1 MTGGKGL
8 FCAIDGLYGWAAVG
22 HTALTWYRGW
32 SMKDGVIAVPK
43 RLLGWFLPQRAAVP
57 AEQADTSTTAQSVVV
72 QNTQSIDSQGLFVL
86 GAARSGTTVLQN
98 ALNDSRDIFLFGE
111 PAFHD
116 DPGKADFAARYNAM
130 HRAWGNQETKS
141 SFCPA
146 FFGGD
151 APWSDYLRHLATL
164 YRYVGSKIVINPEK
178 SLANCQHVFDFH
190 CRYFYRSHYIFTF
203 RNPIDV
209 LMSTRGLAELN
220 GDVAASYET
229 VLSSFVRVIALYIR
243 MLRNLPSVH
252 AVFHERIDETIF
264 RDLGLKL
271 RVDLAHA
278 ASYYD
283 SKRVRH
289 YSLDDIPPDA
299 RESVRAVAELY
310 EDLRKHALAG
320 FGLVQLEQNSGHF
333 DIAHYT
339 PLGAL
344 QRRVDQ
350 WLAQR

>member
-1 MTGGKGL
+1 
-8 FCAIDGLYGWAAVG
+8 
-22 HTALTWYRGW
+22 
-32 SMKDGVIAVPK
+32 MKEGVIAVPK
-43 RLLGWFLPQRAAVP
+43 RLLGLFLPQRVLP
-57 AEQADTSTTAQSVVV
+57 AEQADPLAESVTV
-72 QNTQSIDSQGLFVL
+72 QNTRAIDAQGLFIL

-98 ALNDSRDIFLFGE
+98 ALNDSHDIYLFGE
-111 PAFHD
+111 PVFHD

-141 SFCPA
+141 SYCPA

-151 APWSDYLRHLATL
+151 ASWSEYLRHLATL

-178 SLANCQHVFDFH
+178 SQESCQRVFDFH
-190 CRYFYRSHYIFTF
+190 CRYFYRAHYIFTF
-203 RNPIDV
+203 RNPIEV

-220 GDVAASYET
+220 GDTAASCEA

-252 AVFHERIDETIF
+252 AVFHENIDETVF
-264 RDLGLKL
+264 RDLELKL
-271 RVDLAHA
+271 RVDLSHA
-278 ASYYD
+278 TSYYD
-283 SKRVRH
+283 ARRVRH
-289 YSLDDIPPDA
+289 YSLDDVPEHA
-299 RESVRAVAELY
+299 RASAASVCDLY
-310 EDLRKHALAG
+310 EELRKHALAG
-320 FGLVQLEQNSGHF
+320 FGMIQLEQNSGHI

>member
-1 MTGGKGL
+1 
-8 FCAIDGLYGWAAVG
+8 
-22 HTALTWYRGW
+22 
-32 SMKDGVIAVPK
+32 MKEDTIAMPR
-43 RLLGWFLPQRAAVP
+43 RLLGLFRQRAVTT
-57 AEQADTSTTAQSVVV
+57 DKSTDVSVVGPV
-72 QNTQSIDSQGLFVL
+72 IAENTRALDTQGLFVL

-116 DPGKADFAARYNAM
+116 DPGSADFAARYNSR

-146 FFGGD
+146 FFDGD
-151 APWSDYLRHLATL
+151 ASWCDYVRHLATL
-164 YRYVGSKIVINPEK
+164 YRYVGSKIVINPDKAQET
-178 SLANCQHVFDFH
+178 CQRVFDFH
-190 CRYFYRSHYIFTF
+190 CRYFYRAHYIFTF
-203 RNPIDV
+203 RNPINV
-209 LMSTRGLAELN
+209 LMSTRGLAELS
-220 GDVAASYET
+220 GYAPESYEK
-229 VLSSFVRVIALYIR
+229 VLSSFVQVMALYIR

-252 AVFHERIDETIF
+252 AVFHENADETLF

-289 YSLDDIPPDA
+289 YSLDDIPEPS
-299 RESVRAVAELY
+299 RESATTVVELY
-310 EDLRKHALAG
+310 ENLRQHALAG
-320 FGLVQLEQNSGHF
+320 FGLVQLDQNSGHF
-333 DIAHYT
+333 DISHYT

-350 WLAQR
+350 VLAQLAPQA